1 MNKQALKLQNA
12 RRSSSIRRNSFL
24 IKSKLQEAKQIQHS
38 EARMEIRNEIRDNME
53 KRILLK
59 IKMSMIRDDE
69 EEILERFEAI
79 EAWKEKGSVI
89 KLN

>member
-1 MNKQALKLQNA
+1 MNKEALKLQNA
-12 RRSSSIRRNSFL
+12 RRSSSMRRNSFL
-24 IKSKLQEAKQIQHS
+24 IKSKLQEAKQIQDS
-38 EARMEIRNEIRDNME
+38 EARIKTRNEIRDNIE
-53 KRILLK
+53 KKILLQ

-69 EEILERFEAI
+69 EEILGRFEAI